1 MHVFF
6 SSSAQCLPLSAQSDY
21 SYSQRLLTAENGQNS
36 GFGQE
41 RRAQQTVWRSAIIFT
56 YWVRTQDCPGGRQ
69 ASELL
74 AVPVGRSPAR
84 IAPTGRI
91 SAFPFSDVFLSQVVV
106 SLHLFGSYY
115 LIKRPDNYI
124 ILCIHDS
131 PQPFRRP
138 AHAANRPENRSVASD
153 PRYPDQ
159 PGRADLFGQVCGGH
173 RDPDLAAE
181 QICQDQEERQRS
193 IGGQSVLTGAVLLLR
208 RHQAALVS
216 FRRVAA
222 GPGLPGRSGDAGGTN
237 GLFPCHQAVLPCLQY
252 FPCRGLPL
260 GVEGVV
266 GLASA
271 AAETAGGGDDAGYDG
286 DG

>member
-1 MHVFF
+1 MLGIAR
-6 SSSAQCLPLSAQSDY
+6 SLSARKEWSEQRFQSIKTGTTNGLEECDHFHLLGEN
-21 SYSQRLLTAENGQNS
+21 SRLP
-36 GFGQE
+36 
-41 RRAQQTVWRSAIIFT
+41 R
-56 YWVRTQDCPGGRQ
+56 GRQ

-124 ILCIHDS
+124 ILGIHGS

-138 AHAANRPENRSVASD
+138 EHAANRPENRSVASD

-181 QICQDQEERQRS
+181 QVCQDQEERQRS
-193 IGGQSVLTGAVLLLR
+193 IGG
-208 RHQAALVS
+208 
-216 FRRVAA
+216 
-222 GPGLPGRSGDAGGTN
+222 
-237 GLFPCHQAVLPCLQY
+237 
-252 FPCRGLPL
+252 
-260 GVEGVV
+260 
-266 GLASA
+266 
-271 AAETAGGGDDAGYDG
+271 
-286 DG
+286 

>member
-1 MHVFF
+1 MLGIAR
-6 SSSAQCLPLSAQSDY
+6 SLSARKEWSE
-21 SYSQRLLTAENGQNS
+21 QRFRSIKTGTTNGLEECDHFHLLGENS
-36 GFGQE
+36 
-41 RRAQQTVWRSAIIFT
+41 RL
-56 YWVRTQDCPGGRQ
+56 PGGRQ

-84 IAPTGRI
+84 IAPAGRI
-91 SAFPFSDVFLSQVVV
+91 SAFPFPLELRCVPFVGGRQFTS
-106 SLHLFGSYY
+106 FGSYY
-115 LIKRPDNYI
+115 LIKRPDSYI
-124 ILCIHDS
+124 ILGIHGS
-131 PQPFRRP
+131 PPPFRRP
-138 AHAANRPENRSVASD
+138 EHAANRPENRSVASH

-181 QICQDQEERQRS
+181 QICQGQEERQRS
-193 IGGQSVLTGAVLLLR
+193 IGGQSVLTSAVLLLR

-222 GPGLPGRSGDAGGTN
+222 RPGLPGRSRDAGGTN